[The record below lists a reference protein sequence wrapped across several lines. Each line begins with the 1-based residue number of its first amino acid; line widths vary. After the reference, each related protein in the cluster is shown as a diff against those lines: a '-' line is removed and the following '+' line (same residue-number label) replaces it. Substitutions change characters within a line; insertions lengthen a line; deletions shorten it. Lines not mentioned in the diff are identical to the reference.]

1 MSYKLT
7 QTGQEV
13 QALLNQIKNGGQS
26 QVTNAVLY
34 TEQALDG
41 KEKEQARQNI
51 GAVGTE
57 PQKLDADQKAQARA
71 NIGAAGTDQIPTALP
86 QQAGAIQSGV
96 LPTTGWDTL
105 DEGGHEGWKVNT
117 LPTGKTN
124 WQSVTYGNDKFVAV
138 AEYGTEGAYSTDGI
152 NWIPMSMLDDAM
164 AWSSVTYGNDK
175 FVAVAR
181 FDAGAYSTD
190 GITWI
195 PMSMPDRSSWQS
207 VTYGNGKFVA
217 VASGSAGAYSTD
229 GITWTET
236 TLPVDQDWDS
246 VTYGNGKFVAI
257 ATNQTNKGA
266 YSVDGITWT
275 AMTLPTRQYWGS
287 VTYGNGKF
295 VAVAARPTQ
304 SGVYQTDKGA
314 YSVDGRTWTEMTL
327 PTYQHWSSVTY
338 GNGRFV
344 AVADNYA
351 NKGAYSVDGI
361 TWTEMTLPT
370 GQCWNSVTYGNGKF
384 VAIDRVHAYC
394 AYWDVSDAQ
403 LAYTISNTSITANS
417 DILMEITDKGV
428 IQAYTLANGSIKVIR
443 NTVPTQPIPYTYK
456 VKQTNASGQF
466 TLVNHYVPKKVSEL
480 ENDVGY
486 TANKSTVISGN
497 FTWPDPVNLAT
508 TFCGREQLFYYSS
521 SPAPAMGIWTDGETV
536 YYSYGRFSTSYTYVL
551 DKRTFSWFFQSEG
564 RYYGDNTW
572 TGQDVWTDG
581 TNTYLNY
588 SDYQNVYNYVWDKTT
603 RSWKQKTWQGATI
616 VTGANIWQANG
627 EIYYGSTYYLTK
639 DADGNFTDTWAPKTW
654 NGLTDFSGDLIW
666 TDGANT
672 YYSDSNGTY
681 VLNANT
687 STWTPKTWEGFTPV
701 AGNLV
706 WTDGDKI
713 YYSYINE
720 HYVLNKEAQ
729 RWEPKQWEG
738 VDYFSGIDIW
748 TDGEFTYC
756 TPSYQPYVL
765 NPVTGGWS
773 PKNSSAL
780 NTSSWEPDEELDPT
794 HKDNIVSIV
803 RDVSNVSGWDLS
815 APKYLLVVNIDN
827 EQHSFVS
834 FNKDTDTSDPSNP
847 KTVLYFDDTFG
858 TNFQAVFMTSG
869 GSLANP
875 KQVKCAIA
883 VPPGAQS
890 VTLVGLYPA
899 AQSEKIDT
907 TPLKKN
913 SDIVVYVEAEQELW
927 ALLTSDNDSQEPQ
940 YITFTVHPNNPPA
953 KLTGKVKYSVMIL
966 DTPGEG
972 RISTIQGG
980 VEDETVVAQLSPKVL
995 PQSASAIQTG
1005 KLDSAQW
1012 NLSLRNEWDV
1022 AVLNSE
1028 IIHIGS
1034 IISWGKD
1041 KFVASGTIQGE
1052 NTLLYSYDGIT
1063 WQLSD
1068 APTGE
1073 SGYTNIAYDGNR
1085 FIATY
1090 TSNNKTRGLYS
1101 LDGISWTAFANFTD
1115 IPAAKPKTLCY
1126 GNGKYVISTQYQS
1139 TSIPSRVY
1147 YSTDGET
1154 WVESPTYAA
1163 AYEPI
1168 IYGNGV
1174 FVGVSTPS
1182 RIDYSTDGE
1191 NWFASTRPV
1200 DSINFN
1206 AMAYENGRFVLLP
1219 DSTLDEENYTRVA
1232 YVSTDGKTWTEMT
1245 MPNGASSWNNGGWQ
1259 AIAGGDGLFVAMTE
1273 KYITTSTD
1281 GIHWSPSCKV
1291 PSAARYVDRNIA
1303 YGGQRFIIPCSKT
1316 VLAGHY
1322 ETASPGMLYLDRH
1335 LHNTYTIEDP
1345 NVLHDSDVL
1354 FEISDPCKITSFG
1367 VEAGKII
1374 LACDERPTHD
1384 ISYRYKATHTDQK
1397 GQLTVINHYIPDS
1410 SSFVSVEKQ
1419 TLTEVQQAQVRQ
1431 NIGAGVSNFS
1441 GDYND
1446 LINAPTIPTKV
1457 SELENDSGFT
1467 DNIGTITQIKINGEV
1482 KEPKPSG
1489 LIDLG
1494 NITPEP
1500 TDWTTVPIT
1509 TALENGKTYVVK
1521 LDTTPY
1527 PLTAIFTMSEAL
1539 DAIDANVVGGTQQGT
1554 DGASTYE
1561 LKSATI
1567 TVKDG
1572 KLTGLKSTTLVSNA
1586 NPGAANLAYSESTF
1600 ADLGITQYHYIEL
1613 LNSVGGGMSGK
1624 GVNYTA
1630 IKDTL
1635 AIDKWTTDEIHVE
1648 GEILPTTETI
1658 LMTFD
1663 DTVQHTI
1670 DKTKENTLLIGHATA
1685 DELKNIGYWAF
1696 DGQSLVVN
1704 AIPSTNPD
1712 TNAPLQVLFS
1722 ETTDTYFKYLY
1733 QESNTT
1739 LATLYVYKSN
1749 YDTYTAGDVVLILS
1763 AEVVSGIDWLK
1774 FSTLIP
1780 ASELNEFP
1788 AVKFYGYEF
1797 PSDLTGTSITID
1809 VLCTKTDSPDIR
1821 KTLLLPYMGSEEI
1834 GSTGSGVMVHLYVY
1848 EPTTEEE
1855 AQAFPMYFMAQVLT
1869 SNAPGVA
1876 PAGTIVVNGGSDSSG
1891 SDPKYVFAK
1900 LFSLTT
1906 SGMAPVTYT
1915 YSNENIKLESA
1926 IKVYLN
1932 DSENI
1937 QIIDRQEGYVQFKRA
1952 KVADIPFSMEILD
1965 TEEEGLLRLFNS
1977 YKEPIPTKLS
1987 QFQNDTK
1994 YLTKRNIDYR
2004 SPIQVSTSPYD
2015 DDDIEIRIRDDYDVA
2030 LAQYSG
2036 YPQTGTLDVDSW
2048 VEVSDGYTYTINDS
2062 GIFNDNTDVVM
2073 TVNSPIMLEAVELA
2087 RGKFKIKAK
2096 SKPTEPIQYTYKSL
2110 ATRTDGQLTIV
2121 NNYIPTMPTKV
2132 SELENDS
2139 GYITQLVTETLQGTK
2154 RYKTFEDL
2162 TDCVL
2167 EAGQYDAEGKYV
2179 YCV

>member
-26 QVTNAVLY
+26 QVTDAVLY
-34 TEQALDG
+34 TEQALKDE
-41 KEKEQARQNI
+41 EKEQARKNIGAVGTDPQKLDDSQKAQARINI

-57 PQKLDADQKAQARA
+57 
-71 NIGAAGTDQIPTALP
+71 
-86 QQAGAIQSGV
+86 
-96 LPTTGWDTL
+96 
-105 DEGGHEGWKVNT
+105 
-117 LPTGKTN
+117 
-124 WQSVTYGNDKFVAV
+124 
-138 AEYGTEGAYSTDGI
+138 
-152 NWIPMSMLDDAM
+152 
-164 AWSSVTYGNDK
+164 
-175 FVAVAR
+175 
-181 FDAGAYSTD
+181 
-190 GITWI
+190 
-195 PMSMPDRSSWQS
+195 
-207 VTYGNGKFVA
+207 
-217 VASGSAGAYSTD
+217 
-229 GITWTET
+229 
-236 TLPVDQDWDS
+236 
-246 VTYGNGKFVAI
+246 
-257 ATNQTNKGA
+257 
-266 YSVDGITWT
+266 
-275 AMTLPTRQYWGS
+275 
-287 VTYGNGKF
+287 
-295 VAVAARPTQ
+295 
-304 SGVYQTDKGA
+304 
-314 YSVDGRTWTEMTL
+314 
-327 PTYQHWSSVTY
+327 
-338 GNGRFV
+338 
-344 AVADNYA
+344 
-351 NKGAYSVDGI
+351 
-361 TWTEMTLPT
+361 
-370 GQCWNSVTYGNGKF
+370 
-384 VAIDRVHAYC
+384 
-394 AYWDVSDAQ
+394 Q
-403 LAYTISNTSITANS
+403 L
-417 DILMEITDKGV
+417 
-428 IQAYTLANGSIKVIR
+428 
-443 NTVPTQPIPYTYK
+443 
-456 VKQTNASGQF
+456 
-466 TLVNHYVPKKVSEL
+466 PKKVSEL
-480 ENDVGY
+480 ENDAGY
-486 TANKSTVISGN
+486 TTNKGTVTQIQINNDTFTPDADGKVNCGNPLEYELLSGS
-497 FTWPDPVNLAT
+497 FTWPYPVNLAT
-508 TFCGREQLFYYSS
+508 AFCGREQLFYYSS

-551 DKRTFSWFFQSEG
+551 DKRTFSWFFQSED

-572 TGQDVWTDG
+572 TGQEVWTDG

-756 TPSYQPYVL
+756 TPGPQPYIL
-765 NPVTGGWS
+765 NDVTGGWS

-780 NTSSWEPDEELDPT
+780 NTLSWEPDEELDPT
-794 HKDNIVSIV
+794 HKDNVVSIV
-803 RDVSNVSGWDLS
+803 RNVSEVGGWGLS
-815 APKYLLVVNIDN
+815 APQYLLVVNIDN

-847 KTVLYFDDTFG
+847 KTGLYFDDTFG
-858 TNFQAVFMTSG
+858 TNFQAVFMASG

-890 VTLVGLYPA
+890 VTLVGLYPSA
-899 AQSEKIDT
+899 ETSTKYDE
-907 TPLKKN
+907 PFNKK
-913 SDIVVYVEAEQELW
+913 SDIVVYVEAEQELF
-927 ALLTSDNDSQEPQ
+927 ASRTSTTEGGESSYLMFFVN
-940 YITFTVHPNNPPA
+940 PNNPPD
-953 KLTGKVKYSVMIL
+953 KVTGKVEYSIRVL

-972 RISTIQGG
+972 RISTIQGS
-980 VEDETVVAQLSPKVL
+980 VPEASMVAQLSPKVL
-995 PQSASAIQTG
+995 PQSASTIQTG
-1005 KLDSAQW
+1005 ELVSSRW

-1232 YVSTDGKTWTEMT
+1232 YVSTDGKTWVEMT
-1245 MPNGASSWNNGGWQ
+1245 MPNGNSAINNGGWQ

-1273 KYITTSTD
+1273 KYTTTSTD
-1281 GIHWSPSCKV
+1281 GIHWSPRRKV
-1291 PSAARYVDRNIA
+1291 LSGASYAQTNIV
-1303 YGGQRFIIPCSKT
+1303 YGGQRFIIPGRT
-1316 VLAGHY
+1316 TIYVGNFQG
-1322 ETASPGMLYLDRH
+1322 TAPSMSYWDRH
-1335 LHNTYTIEDP
+1335 LHNTYIIEDE
-1345 NVLHDSDVL
+1345 NVLHNSDVL

-1374 LACDERPTHD
+1374 LACDEIPTHN

-1397 GQLTVINHYIPDS
+1397 GQLTVINHYVPDAS
-1410 SSFVSVEKQ
+1410 NFVSVEKQ
-1419 TLTEVQQAQVRQ
+1419 ILTEGQQAQVRQ

-1446 LINAPTIPTKV
+1446 LINVPTIPTKV

-1467 DNIGTITQIKINGEV
+1467 DNIGTITQIKINGEI

-1527 PLTAIFTMSEAL
+1527 PLTAIFTMSAAL

-1572 KLTGLKSTTLVSNA
+1572 KLIGLKSTNLVSNA

-1600 ADLGITQYHYIEL
+1600 ADLGIIQYHYIEL

-1663 DTVQHTI
+1663 STVQHTI

-1696 DGQSLVVN
+1696 DGQSLIVN
-1704 AIPSTNPD
+1704 AIPSTDPD
-1712 TNAPLQVLFS
+1712 TNAPLQVLFN

-1749 YDTYTAGDVVLILS
+1749 YDTYTTGDVVLILG

-1774 FSTLIP
+1774 FSTLTP
-1780 ASELNEFP
+1780 SSKTSGFS
-1788 AVKFYGYEF
+1788 AVRLYGYEF

-1821 KTLLLPYMGSEEI
+1821 KTLLLPYVGSEELDP
-1834 GSTGSGVMVHLYVY
+1834 GVMVHLYVY
-1848 EPTTEEE
+1848 EPATEEE
-1855 AQAFPMYFMAQVLT
+1855 EQALPMYFSAQVLS

-1876 PAGTIVVNGGSDSSG
+1876 PAGTMLIGGDSTSSG
-1891 SDPKYVFAK
+1891 SDPKYVFSK

-1937 QIIDRQEGYVQFKRA
+1937 QIINRQEGYVQFKRA
-1952 KVADIPFSMEILD
+1952 KVANIPFSMEILD

-1977 YKEPIPTKLS
+1977 YVPQKVSEL
-1987 QFQNDTK
+1987 QNDAK
-1994 YLTKRNIDYR
+1994 YLTARNLDYN
-2004 SPIQVSTSPYD
+2004 SPISLDKADDGTVTIGVSSTDS
-2015 DDDIEIRIRDDYDVA
+2015 VA
-2030 LAQYSG
+2030 FAQYTSSQTTGTFAVDKWVEESG
-2036 YPQTGTLDVDSW
+2036 Y
-2048 VEVSDGYTYTINDS
+2048 YTYTISDYSISSRTDIIMNV
-2062 GIFNDNTDVVM
+2062 NT
-2073 TVNSPIMLEAVELA
+2073 PIALLA
-2087 RGKFKIKAK
+2087 LSLTNFTLKIKAAT
-2096 SKPTEPIQYTYKSL
+2096 KPTEPIEYSYKPL
-2110 ATRTDGQLTIV
+2110 RTDTRGQFTIV
-2121 NNYIPTMPTKV
+2121 NSYMPTMPTKV

-2167 EAGQYDAEGKYV
+2167 ELGQYDTEGKYV
-2179 YCV
+2179 YCI

>member
-26 QVTNAVLY
+26 QVTDAVLY
-34 TEQALDG
+34 SEQALN
-41 KEKEQARQNI
+41 EKEQAQARKNI
-51 GAVGTE
+51 GATS
-57 PQKLDADQKAQARA
+57 DAEAVLYSKTQNLKGDQQAQARA
-71 NIGAAGTDQIPTALP
+71 NIGAAGTEQ
-86 QQAGAIQSGV
+86 
-96 LPTTGWDTL
+96 LPT
-105 DEGGHEGWKVNT
+105 
-117 LPTGKTN
+117 
-124 WQSVTYGNDKFVAV
+124 
-138 AEYGTEGAYSTDGI
+138 
-152 NWIPMSMLDDAM
+152 
-164 AWSSVTYGNDK
+164 
-175 FVAVAR
+175 
-181 FDAGAYSTD
+181 
-190 GITWI
+190 
-195 PMSMPDRSSWQS
+195 
-207 VTYGNGKFVA
+207 
-217 VASGSAGAYSTD
+217 
-229 GITWTET
+229 
-236 TLPVDQDWDS
+236 
-246 VTYGNGKFVAI
+246 
-257 ATNQTNKGA
+257 
-266 YSVDGITWT
+266 
-275 AMTLPTRQYWGS
+275 
-287 VTYGNGKF
+287 
-295 VAVAARPTQ
+295 
-304 SGVYQTDKGA
+304 
-314 YSVDGRTWTEMTL
+314 
-327 PTYQHWSSVTY
+327 
-338 GNGRFV
+338 
-344 AVADNYA
+344 
-351 NKGAYSVDGI
+351 
-361 TWTEMTLPT
+361 
-370 GQCWNSVTYGNGKF
+370 
-384 VAIDRVHAYC
+384 
-394 AYWDVSDAQ
+394 
-403 LAYTISNTSITANS
+403 
-417 DILMEITDKGV
+417 
-428 IQAYTLANGSIKVIR
+428 
-443 NTVPTQPIPYTYK
+443 
-456 VKQTNASGQF
+456 
-466 TLVNHYVPKKVSEL
+466 KVSEL
-480 ENDVGY
+480 ENDAGY
-486 TANKSTVISGN
+486 TTNKGTVTQIQINNDTFTPDANGKVDCGDLVDLVVDQDD
-497 FTWPDPVNLAT
+497 FTWPGPLNLIS
-508 TFCGREQLFYYSS
+508 TFCGKLNLFD
-521 SPAPAMGIWTDGETV
+521 AAK
-536 YYSYGRFSTSYTYVL
+536 YSYFPPAQNVWTVDGNVYFLAKGYNIGYSFKL
-551 DKRTFSWFFQSEG
+551 DKRTFSWFVAARFDY
-564 RYYGDNTW
+564 RPDWNAY
-572 TGQDVWTDG
+572 DVWTDG
-581 TNTYLNY
+581 TNTYLSY
-588 SDYQNVYNYVWDKTT
+588 VSEDSQTVYNDVWNKGWKT
-603 RSWKQKTWQGATI
+603 KTWKGFTPWSGAQ
-616 VTGANIWQANG
+616 IWHANG
-627 EIYYGSTYYLTK
+627 EIYFANSHYLTK
-639 DADGNFTDTWAPKTW
+639 DDNGQFTDTWAPKTW
-654 NGLTDFSGDLIW
+654 GGLTEFDGTGIW
-666 TDGANT
+666 TDGSDT
-672 YYSDSNGTY
+672 YYSDSNGTWR
-681 VLNANT
+681 LDAAT
-687 STWTPKTWEGFTPV
+687 STWTQKIWEGFMPV
-701 AGNLV
+701 AGNRI
-706 WTDGDKI
+706 WTDGRDV
-713 YYSYINE
+713 YYSYIDT
-720 HYVLNKEAQ
+720 HYVLNKNNN
-729 RWEPKQWEG
+729 RWEPKKWDGIE
-738 VDYFSGIDIW
+738 YFSATDIW
-748 TDGEFTYC
+748 TDGESIYC
-756 TPSYQPYVL
+756 SPSGQSYVL
-765 NPVTGGWS
+765 NSSTGSWI

-780 NTSSWEPDEELDPT
+780 NTTNWETDAELE
-794 HKDNIVSIV
+794 NGFSIV
-803 RDVSNVSGWDLS
+803 RDLSEVSGWVLS
-815 APKYLLVVNIDN
+815 APQYLLVVDIDN
-827 EQHSFVS
+827 IRHSFVS
-834 FNKDTDTSDPSNP
+834 VRKTKDTSDSANI
-847 KTVLYFDDTFG
+847 KTGLVFIDTTLETDFFA
-858 TNFQAVFMTSG
+858 TFTTSG
-869 GSLANP
+869 ASMWNSTP
-875 KQVKCAIA
+875 KQLNCSIR
-883 VPPGAQS
+883 VPEGAQS

-899 AQSEKIDT
+899 AESCSLPRT
-907 TPLKKN
+907 MSPN
-913 SDIVVYVEAEQELW
+913 SDIVVYVKAEQELF
-927 ALLTSDNDSQEPQ
+927 ATLIPD
-940 YITFTVHPNNPPA
+940 PNNTEDLRLMFGVNPQNPPTQV
-953 KLTGKVKYSVMIL
+953 TGYVSYTVVALK
-966 DTPGEG
+966 TPGSG
-972 RISTIQGG
+972 YVSTIQGSFPHFLDEE
-980 VEDETVVAQLSPKVL
+980 VEAAVQLAPKAL
-995 PQSASAIQTG
+995 PQSATTIQVG
-1005 KLDSAQW
+1005 ELKSAQW
-1012 NLSLRNEWDV
+1012 GHSVCREWNSV
-1022 AVLNSE
+1022 RLNSE
-1028 IIHIGS
+1028 LIGLGK
-1034 IISWGKD
+1034 IFAWGKD
-1041 KFVASGTIQGE
+1041 KFVATGVIQGE
-1052 NTLLYSYDGIT
+1052 NVLLYSYDGIA
-1063 WQLSD
+1063 WYLSD
-1068 APTGE
+1068 APSRE
-1073 SGYTNIAYDGNR
+1073 YTNIIHDGNR

-1090 TSNNKTRGLYS
+1090 TVNSSTQGSYS
-1101 LDGISWTAFANFTD
+1101 LDGISWHDFENFTD
-1115 IPAAKPKTLCY
+1115 IPKATSKTLCY
-1126 GNGKYVISTQYQS
+1126 GNGKYVLATEYQS
-1139 TSIPSRVY
+1139 TTVPYRVY
-1147 YSTDGET
+1147 HSTDGET
-1154 WVESPTYAA
+1154 WTEGQTSSPGYDS
-1163 AYEPI
+1163 I

-1174 FVGVSTPS
+1174 FVGVNRPDH
-1182 RIDYSTDGE
+1182 IDYSTDGE
-1191 NWFASTRPV
+1191 NWSASTFPV
-1200 DSINFN
+1200 SSINFTD
-1206 AMAYENGRFVLLP
+1206 MAYENGKFVIIP
-1219 DSTLDEENYTRVA
+1219 DSSLDEHTKTRVG
-1232 YVSTDGKTWTEMT
+1232 YVSADGITWTEMA
-1245 MPNGASSWNNGGWQ
+1245 MPDGQSQWNNGGWLS
-1259 AIAGGDGLFVAMTE
+1259 IIGGNGVFVAITE
-1273 KYITTSTD
+1273 FYATTSTD
-1281 GIHWSPSCKV
+1281 GEHWTYPQRIWS
-1291 PSAARYVDRNIA
+1291 NNLTIA
-1303 YGGQRFIIPCSKT
+1303 YGGGVFIT
-1316 VLAGHY
+1316 
-1322 ETASPGMLYLDRH
+1322 ETQMGVSSYSDAFYTLDWRKPGIYYWDTR
-1335 LHNTYTIEDP
+1335 LHNTYTIEDE
-1345 NVLHDSDVL
+1345 NVLHNSDVL

-1374 LACDERPTHD
+1374 LACDKIPTHN

-1446 LINAPTIPTKV
+1446 LINVPTIPTKV

-1467 DNIGTITQIKINGEV
+1467 NNIGTITQIKINGEV

-1494 NITPEP
+1494 HITPEP

-1561 LKSATI
+1561 LQSATI
-1567 TVKDG
+1567 TVTNG
-1572 KLTGLKSTTLVSNA
+1572 KLTGLKSTNLVSNA

>member
-26 QVTNAVLY
+26 QVTDAVLY

-1572 KLTGLKSTTLVSNA
+1572 KLTGLKSTNLVSNA

-1648 GEILPTTETI
+1648 GEILPTAEI
-1658 LMTFD
+1658 VLVTFD

-1685 DELKNIGYWAF
+1685 DELTNIGYWAF

-1704 AIPSTNPD
+1704 VISSTEPD

-1749 YDTYTAGDVVLILS
+1749 FDTYTAGDIVLVLS
-1763 AEVVSGIDWLK
+1763 ADTASGIDWLK
-1774 FSTLIP
+1774 CSTLMP
-1780 ASELNEFP
+1780 YSELNGFP
-1788 AVKFYGYEF
+1788 AVKLYGYEF

-1809 VLCTKTDSPDIR
+1809 VLCTKTDNPDIR
-1821 KTLLLPYMGSEEI
+1821 KTLLLPYVGSEEVAPGAMLHMYI
-1834 GSTGSGVMVHLYVY
+1834 Y
-1848 EPTTEEE
+1848 EPATEEE
-1855 AQAFPMYFMAQVLT
+1855 ASAFPMSFMAYVFN
-1869 SNAPGVA
+1869 SNAPELA
-1876 PAGTIVVNGGSDSSG
+1876 PAGTIMVFGGEQSSG
-1891 SDPKYVFAK
+1891 SDPKYVFSK

-1906 SGMAPVTYT
+1906 AGMAPVTYT

-1952 KVADIPFSMEILD
+1952 KVANIPFSMEILD

-1977 YKEPIPTKLS
+1977 YVPKKVSEL
-1987 QFQNDTK
+1987 QNDAK
-1994 YLTKRNIDYR
+1994 YLTAQNLDYS
-2004 SPIQVSTSPYD
+2004 SPISLDKAEDGTVTIGISSSGNT
-2015 DDDIEIRIRDDYDVA
+2015 A
-2030 LAQYSG
+2030 FAQYSSS
-2036 YPQTGTLDVDSW
+2036 PTSGTLQVDKW
-2048 VEVSDGYTYTINDS
+2048 VEESGYYTYTISDYSIYYDTDIILNV
-2062 GIFNDNTDVVM
+2062 NTPVALSALSLSSD
-2073 TVNSPIMLEAVELA
+2073 TL
-2087 RGKFKIKAK
+2087 KIKALT
-2096 SKPTEPIQYTYKSL
+2096 KPTEAIDYSYKAL
-2110 ATRTDGQLTIV
+2110 RTNRSGQFTIV
-2121 NNYIPTMPTKV
+2121 NSYMPTMPTKV

>member
-13 QALLNQIKNGGQS
+13 QALLDQIANGGQS
-26 QVTNAVLY
+26 QVTDAVLY

-51 GAVGTE
+51 GAVGTD
-57 PQKLDADQKAQARA
+57 PQKLDDSQKAQARI
-71 NIGAAGTDQIPTALP
+71 NIGA
-86 QQAGAIQSGV
+86 V
-96 LPTTGWDTL
+96 
-105 DEGGHEGWKVNT
+105 
-117 LPTGKTN
+117 
-124 WQSVTYGNDKFVAV
+124 
-138 AEYGTEGAYSTDGI
+138 GTE
-152 NWIPMSMLDDAM
+152 
-164 AWSSVTYGNDK
+164 
-175 FVAVAR
+175 
-181 FDAGAYSTD
+181 
-190 GITWI
+190 
-195 PMSMPDRSSWQS
+195 
-207 VTYGNGKFVA
+207 
-217 VASGSAGAYSTD
+217 
-229 GITWTET
+229 
-236 TLPVDQDWDS
+236 
-246 VTYGNGKFVAI
+246 
-257 ATNQTNKGA
+257 
-266 YSVDGITWT
+266 
-275 AMTLPTRQYWGS
+275 
-287 VTYGNGKF
+287 
-295 VAVAARPTQ
+295 
-304 SGVYQTDKGA
+304 
-314 YSVDGRTWTEMTL
+314 
-327 PTYQHWSSVTY
+327 
-338 GNGRFV
+338 
-344 AVADNYA
+344 
-351 NKGAYSVDGI
+351 
-361 TWTEMTLPT
+361 
-370 GQCWNSVTYGNGKF
+370 
-384 VAIDRVHAYC
+384 
-394 AYWDVSDAQ
+394 Q
-403 LAYTISNTSITANS
+403 L
-417 DILMEITDKGV
+417 
-428 IQAYTLANGSIKVIR
+428 
-443 NTVPTQPIPYTYK
+443 
-456 VKQTNASGQF
+456 
-466 TLVNHYVPKKVSEL
+466 PKKVSEL
-480 ENDVGY
+480 ENDAGY
-486 TANKSTVISGN
+486 TTNKGTVTQIQINNDTFTPDADGKVNCGNPLEYELLSGS
-497 FTWPDPVNLAT
+497 FTWPSPVNLAT
-508 TFCGREQLFYYSS
+508 VFCGREQLFYYSS

-551 DKRTFSWFFQSEG
+551 DKRTFSWFFQSED

-588 SDYQNVYNYVWDKTT
+588 SDYQDVYNYVWDKTT

-654 NGLTDFSGDLIW
+654 NGLTDFSGDAIW

-756 TPSYQPYVL
+756 TPGSQPYIL
-765 NPVTGGWS
+765 NDVTGGWS

-780 NTSSWEPDEELDPT
+780 NTLSWEPDEELDPT
-794 HKDNIVSIV
+794 HKDNVVSIV
-803 RDVSNVSGWDLS
+803 RNVSEVGGWGLS
-815 APKYLLVVNIDN
+815 APQYLLVVNIDN

-834 FNKDTDTSDPSNP
+834 FYRDTDTSDPSNP
-847 KTVLYFDDTFG
+847 KTGLYFDDTFG
-858 TNFQAVFMTSG
+858 TNFQAVFLTSG

-890 VTLVGLYPA
+890 VTLVGLYPSA
-899 AQSEKIDT
+899 ETSTKYDE
-907 TPLKKN
+907 PFNKK
-913 SDIVVYVEAEQELW
+913 SDIVVYVEAEQELF
-927 ALLTSDNDSQEPQ
+927 ASRTSTTEGGESSYLMFFVN
-940 YITFTVHPNNPPA
+940 PNNPPD
-953 KLTGKVKYSVMIL
+953 KVTGKVEYSIRVL

-972 RISTIQGG
+972 RISTIQGS
-980 VEDETVVAQLSPKVL
+980 VPEASMVAQLSPKVL
-995 PQSASAIQTG
+995 PQSASTIQTG
-1005 KLDSAQW
+1005 ELVSSRW

-1139 TSIPSRVY
+1139 TTVPYRVY

-1154 WVESPTYAA
+1154 WTEGQTSSPGYDS
-1163 AYEPI
+1163 I

-1174 FVGVSTPS
+1174 FVGVNRPD

-1232 YVSTDGKTWTEMT
+1232 YVSTDGKTWVEMT
-1245 MPNGASSWNNGGWQ
+1245 MPNGNSAINNGGWQ

-1273 KYITTSTD
+1273 KYTTTSTD
-1281 GIHWSPSCKV
+1281 GIHWSPRRKV
-1291 PSAARYVDRNIA
+1291 LSGASYAQRNIV
-1303 YGGQRFIIPCSKT
+1303 YGGQRFIIPGRT
-1316 VLAGHY
+1316 TIYVGNFQG
-1322 ETASPGMLYLDRH
+1322 TAPSMSYWDRH
-1335 LHNTYTIEDP
+1335 LHNTYTIEDE
-1345 NVLHDSDVL
+1345 NVLHNSDVL

-1374 LACDERPTHD
+1374 LACDEIPTHN

-1397 GQLTVINHYIPDS
+1397 GQLTVINHYVPDAS
-1410 SSFVSVEKQ
+1410 NFVSVEKQ
-1419 TLTEVQQAQVRQ
+1419 TLTEGQQAQVRQ

-1446 LINAPTIPTKV
+1446 LINVPTIPTKV

-1467 DNIGTITQIKINGEV
+1467 DNIGTITQIKINGEI

-1561 LKSATI
+1561 LQSATI

-1572 KLTGLKSTTLVSNA
+1572 KLTGLKSTNLVSNA

-1663 DTVQHTI
+1663 STVQHTI
-1670 DKTKENTLLIGHATA
+1670 DKTKENTLLIGHATE

-1704 AIPSTNPD
+1704 VISSTDPD

-1749 YDTYTAGDVVLILS
+1749 FDTYTAGDIVLVLS
-1763 AEVVSGIDWLK
+1763 ADVASGIDWLK
-1774 FSTLIP
+1774 CSTLMP
-1780 ASELNEFP
+1780 NSELNEFP

-1834 GSTGSGVMVHLYVY
+1834 GPTGSGVMVQLYYY
-1848 EPTTEEE
+1848 EPATEEE
-1855 AQAFPMYFMAQVLT
+1855 AQAFPMYFEAQVLN

-1876 PAGTIVVNGGSDSSG
+1876 PAGTIVVNGGSDS
-1891 SDPKYVFAK
+1891 YVFAK

-1906 SGMAPVTYT
+1906 TGMAPVTYT

-1977 YKEPIPTKLS
+1977 YVPKKVSEL
-1987 QFQNDTK
+1987 QNDAK
-1994 YLTKRNIDYR
+1994 YLTAQNLDYS
-2004 SPIQVSTSPYD
+2004 SPISLDKAEDGTVTIGISSSGNT
-2015 DDDIEIRIRDDYDVA
+2015 A
-2030 LAQYSG
+2030 FAQYSSS
-2036 YPQTGTLDVDSW
+2036 PTSGTLQVDKW
-2048 VEVSDGYTYTINDS
+2048 VEESGYYTYTISDYSIYYDTDIILNV
-2062 GIFNDNTDVVM
+2062 NTPVALSALSLSSD
-2073 TVNSPIMLEAVELA
+2073 TL
-2087 RGKFKIKAK
+2087 KIKALT
-2096 SKPTEPIQYTYKSL
+2096 KPTESIDYSYKAL
-2110 ATRTDGQLTIV
+2110 RTNRSGQFTIV
-2121 NNYIPTMPTKV
+2121 NGYIPTMPVVPTKT

-2154 RYKTFEDL
+2154 RYKTFDDL

-2167 EAGQYDAEGKYV
+2167 ELGKYDADGKYV

>member
-34 TEQALDG
+34 TEQALND
-41 KEKEQARQNI
+41 KEKE
-51 GAVGTE
+51 
-57 PQKLDADQKAQARA
+57 QARA
-71 NIGAAGTDQIPTALP
+71 NIGAAAENQIPTGAVLYSQQQNLTDD
-86 QQAGAIQSGV
+86 QQAQARINIGAV
-96 LPTTGWDTL
+96 
-105 DEGGHEGWKVNT
+105 
-117 LPTGKTN
+117 
-124 WQSVTYGNDKFVAV
+124 
-138 AEYGTEGAYSTDGI
+138 GTE
-152 NWIPMSMLDDAM
+152 
-164 AWSSVTYGNDK
+164 
-175 FVAVAR
+175 
-181 FDAGAYSTD
+181 
-190 GITWI
+190 
-195 PMSMPDRSSWQS
+195 
-207 VTYGNGKFVA
+207 
-217 VASGSAGAYSTD
+217 
-229 GITWTET
+229 
-236 TLPVDQDWDS
+236 
-246 VTYGNGKFVAI
+246 
-257 ATNQTNKGA
+257 
-266 YSVDGITWT
+266 
-275 AMTLPTRQYWGS
+275 
-287 VTYGNGKF
+287 
-295 VAVAARPTQ
+295 
-304 SGVYQTDKGA
+304 
-314 YSVDGRTWTEMTL
+314 
-327 PTYQHWSSVTY
+327 
-338 GNGRFV
+338 
-344 AVADNYA
+344 
-351 NKGAYSVDGI
+351 
-361 TWTEMTLPT
+361 
-370 GQCWNSVTYGNGKF
+370 
-384 VAIDRVHAYC
+384 
-394 AYWDVSDAQ
+394 Q
-403 LAYTISNTSITANS
+403 L
-417 DILMEITDKGV
+417 
-428 IQAYTLANGSIKVIR
+428 
-443 NTVPTQPIPYTYK
+443 
-456 VKQTNASGQF
+456 
-466 TLVNHYVPKKVSEL
+466 PKKVSEL
-480 ENDVGY
+480 ENDAGY
-486 TANKSTVISGN
+486 TTNKGTVTQIQINNDTFTPDADGKVNCGNPLEYELLSGS
-497 FTWPDPVNLAT
+497 FTWPYPVNLAT

-564 RYYGDNTW
+564 RYYGSTMW
-572 TGQDVWTDG
+572 TGREVWTDG

-588 SDYQNVYNYVWDKTT
+588 SSDSYVWDKTT

-756 TPSYQPYVL
+756 TPGPQPYIL
-765 NPVTGGWS
+765 NDVTGGWS

-780 NTSSWEPDEELDPT
+780 NTLSWEPDEELDPT
-794 HKDNIVSIV
+794 HKDNVVSIV
-803 RDVSNVSGWDLS
+803 RNVSEVGGWGLS
-815 APKYLLVVNIDN
+815 APQYLLVVNIDN

-847 KTVLYFDDTFG
+847 KTGLYFDDTFG

-890 VTLVGLYPA
+890 VTLVGLYPSA
-899 AQSEKIDT
+899 ETSTKYDE
-907 TPLKKN
+907 PFNKK
-913 SDIVVYVEAEQELW
+913 SDIVVYVEAEQELF
-927 ALLTSDNDSQEPQ
+927 ASRTSTTEGGESSYLMFFVN
-940 YITFTVHPNNPPA
+940 PNNPPD
-953 KLTGKVKYSVMIL
+953 KVTGKVEYSIRVL

-972 RISTIQGG
+972 RISTIQGS
-980 VEDETVVAQLSPKVL
+980 VLEASMVAQLSPKVL
-995 PQSASAIQTG
+995 PQSASTIQTG
-1005 KLDSAQW
+1005 ELVSSRW

-1041 KFVASGTIQGE
+1041 KFVSSGTIQGE
-1052 NTLLYSYDGIT
+1052 NMLLYSYDGIT

-1281 GIHWSPSCKV
+1281 GIHWSPCREVS
-1291 PSAARYVDRNIA
+1291 SAARYVDRNIA

-1322 ETASPGMLYLDRH
+1322 EAASPGMLYWDRH
-1335 LHNTYTIEDP
+1335 LYNTYTIEDES
-1345 NVLHDSDVL
+1345 VLHDSDVL

-1384 ISYRYKATHTDQK
+1384 ISYRYKATHTDQQ

-1410 SSFVSVEKQ
+1410 SNFVSVEKQ

-1446 LINAPTIPTKV
+1446 LINVPTIPTKV

-1561 LKSATI
+1561 LQSATI

-1572 KLTGLKSTTLVSNA
+1572 KLTGLKSTNLVSNA

-1648 GEILPTTETI
+1648 GEILPTAEI
-1658 LMTFD
+1658 VLVTFD
-1663 DTVQHTI
+1663 DTAQHTI

-1704 AIPSTNPD
+1704 VISSTDPD

-1749 YDTYTAGDVVLILS
+1749 YDTYTAGDIVLVLS
-1763 AEVVSGIDWLK
+1763 ADTASGIDWLK
-1774 FSTLIP
+1774 CSTLTP
-1780 ASELNEFP
+1780 SSELAGMS
-1788 AVKFYGYEF
+1788 AVNFYGYTF

-1809 VLCTKTDSPDIR
+1809 VLCTKTDNPDIR
-1821 KTLLLPYMGSEEI
+1821 KTLLMPYMGAEEVAPGAMLHMYI
-1834 GSTGSGVMVHLYVY
+1834 Y
-1848 EPTTEEE
+1848 EPATAEE
-1855 AQAFPMYFMAQVLT
+1855 AQAFPMAFMAYVFT
-1869 SNAPGVA
+1869 SNIPELA
-1876 PAGTIVVNGGSDSSG
+1876 PAGTIIVFGGDQSSG
-1891 SDPKYVFAK
+1891 SDPKYVFSK

-1906 SGMAPVTYT
+1906 AGMAPVTYT
-1915 YSNENIKLESA
+1915 YLNENIKLESA

-1977 YKEPIPTKLS
+1977 YMPQKIS
-1987 QFQNDTK
+1987 AFQNDAK
-1994 YLTKRNIDYR
+1994 YLTAQNLDYN
-2004 SPIQVSTSPYD
+2004 SPISLDKAEDGTVTIGISSSGNT
-2015 DDDIEIRIRDDYDVA
+2015 A
-2030 LAQYSG
+2030 FAQYSSS
-2036 YPQTGTLDVDSW
+2036 PTSGTLQVDKW
-2048 VEVSDGYTYTINDS
+2048 VEESGYYTYTISDYSIYYDTDIILNV
-2062 GIFNDNTDVVM
+2062 NTPVALSALSLSSN
-2073 TVNSPIMLEAVELA
+2073 TL
-2087 RGKFKIKAK
+2087 KIKALT
-2096 SKPTEPIQYTYKSL
+2096 KPTESIDYSYKAL
-2110 ATRTDGQLTIV
+2110 RTNRSGQFTIV
-2121 NNYIPTMPTKV
+2121 NSYMPTMPTKV

>member
-57 PQKLDADQKAQARA
+57 PQKLDADQKAQART
-71 NIGAAGTDQIPTALP
+71 NIGA
-86 QQAGAIQSGV
+86 V
-96 LPTTGWDTL
+96 
-105 DEGGHEGWKVNT
+105 
-117 LPTGKTN
+117 
-124 WQSVTYGNDKFVAV
+124 
-138 AEYGTEGAYSTDGI
+138 GI
-152 NWIPMSMLDDAM
+152 
-164 AWSSVTYGNDK
+164 
-175 FVAVAR
+175 
-181 FDAGAYSTD
+181 
-190 GITWI
+190 
-195 PMSMPDRSSWQS
+195 
-207 VTYGNGKFVA
+207 
-217 VASGSAGAYSTD
+217 
-229 GITWTET
+229 E
-236 TLPVDQDWDS
+236 
-246 VTYGNGKFVAI
+246 
-257 ATNQTNKGA
+257 
-266 YSVDGITWT
+266 
-275 AMTLPTRQYWGS
+275 
-287 VTYGNGKF
+287 
-295 VAVAARPTQ
+295 
-304 SGVYQTDKGA
+304 
-314 YSVDGRTWTEMTL
+314 
-327 PTYQHWSSVTY
+327 
-338 GNGRFV
+338 
-344 AVADNYA
+344 
-351 NKGAYSVDGI
+351 
-361 TWTEMTLPT
+361 
-370 GQCWNSVTYGNGKF
+370 
-384 VAIDRVHAYC
+384 
-394 AYWDVSDAQ
+394 Q
-403 LAYTISNTSITANS
+403 L
-417 DILMEITDKGV
+417 
-428 IQAYTLANGSIKVIR
+428 
-443 NTVPTQPIPYTYK
+443 
-456 VKQTNASGQF
+456 
-466 TLVNHYVPKKVSEL
+466 PKKVSEL
-480 ENDVGY
+480 ENDAGY
-486 TANKSTVISGN
+486 TTNKGTVTQIQINNDTFTPDADGKVNCGNPLEYELLSGS
-497 FTWPDPVNLAT
+497 FTWPYPVNLAT

-521 SPAPAMGIWTDGETV
+521 SPAPATGIWTDGETV
-536 YYSYGRFSTSYTYVL
+536 YYSYGRFSISYTYVL
-551 DKRTFSWFFQSEG
+551 DKRTFSWFFQSED
-564 RYYGDNTW
+564 RYNGSTMW
-572 TGQDVWTDG
+572 TGREVWTDG

-588 SDYQNVYNYVWDKTT
+588 SSDSYVWDKTT

-756 TPSYQPYVL
+756 TPGPQPYIL
-765 NPVTGGWS
+765 NDVTGGWS

-780 NTSSWEPDEELDPT
+780 NTLSWEPDEELDPT
-794 HKDNIVSIV
+794 HKDNVVSIV
-803 RDVSNVSGWDLS
+803 RNVSEVGGWGLS
-815 APKYLLVVNIDN
+815 APQYLLVVNIDN

-834 FNKDTDTSDPSNP
+834 FYKDTDTSDPSNP
-847 KTVLYFDDTFG
+847 KTGLYFDDTFG

-875 KQVKCAIA
+875 KQLKCAIG

-890 VTLVGLYPA
+890 VTLVGLYPSA
-899 AQSEKIDT
+899 NPSIKFVE
-907 TPLKKN
+907 PFNKN
-913 SDIVVYVEAEQELW
+913 SDIVVYVEAEQELFVSRV
-927 ALLTSDNDSQEPQ
+927 SDAEGEESRSLMFFVNP
-940 YITFTVHPNNPPA
+940 YNPPD
-953 KLTGKVKYSVMIL
+953 KVTGKVEYSIRVL

-972 RISTIQGG
+972 RVSTIQGS
-980 VEDETVVAQLSPKVL
+980 VPEKSMVAQLSPKVL
-995 PQSASAIQTG
+995 PQSASTIQTG
-1005 KLDSAQW
+1005 ELVSSRW

-1052 NTLLYSYDGIT
+1052 NMLLYSYDGIT

-1281 GIHWSPSCKV
+1281 GIHWSPCREVS
-1291 PSAARYVDRNIA
+1291 SAARYVDRNIA

-1316 VLAGHY
+1316 VLVGHY
-1322 ETASPGMLYLDRH
+1322 EAASPGMLYWDRH
-1335 LHNTYTIEDP
+1335 LYNTYTIDDES
-1345 NVLHDSDVL
+1345 VLHNSDVL
-1354 FEISDPCKITSFG
+1354 FEISDPCQITSFG

-1374 LACDERPTHD
+1374 LACDEIPTHN

-1431 NIGAGVSNFS
+1431 NIGAGVSNFN

-1446 LINAPTIPTKV
+1446 LINTPTIPTKV

-1572 KLTGLKSTTLVSNA
+1572 KLTGLKSTNLVSNA

-1648 GEILPTTETI
+1648 GEILPTAEI
-1658 LMTFD
+1658 VLVTFD

-1670 DKTKENTLLIGHATA
+1670 DKTKENTLLIGHATE
-1685 DELKNIGYWAF
+1685 DELTNIGYWAF

-1704 AIPSTNPD
+1704 VISSTDPN
-1712 TNAPLQVLFS
+1712 TNTPLPLVFA
-1722 ETTDTYFKYLY
+1722 ETTDVYFKYLY

-1749 YDTYTAGDVVLILS
+1749 YDTYTAGDIVLVLS
-1763 AEVVSGIDWLK
+1763 ADTASGIDWLK
-1774 FSTLIP
+1774 CSTLTP
-1780 ASELNEFP
+1780 SSELAGMS
-1788 AVKFYGYEF
+1788 AVNFYGYTF

-1809 VLCTKTDSPDIR
+1809 VLCTKTDNPDIR
-1821 KTLLLPYMGSEEI
+1821 KTLLMPYMGAEEI
-1834 GSTGSGVMVHLYVY
+1834 GGNKLHIYIY
-1848 EPTTEEE
+1848 QPTTEEE
-1855 AQAFPMYFMAQVLT
+1855 AQAFPMAFMAYVLT
-1869 SNAPGVA
+1869 SNIPEVA
-1876 PAGTIVVNGGSDSSG
+1876 PAGTIIVFGGDQSSG
-1891 SDPKYVFAK
+1891 SDPKYVFSK

-1906 SGMAPVTYT
+1906 AGMAPVTYT
-1915 YSNENIKLESA
+1915 YLNENIKLESA

-1977 YKEPIPTKLS
+1977 YMPQKIS
-1987 QFQNDTK
+1987 AFQNDAK
-1994 YLTKRNIDYR
+1994 YLTAQNLDYS
-2004 SPIQVSTSPYD
+2004 SPISLDKAEDGTVTIGISSSGNT
-2015 DDDIEIRIRDDYDVA
+2015 A
-2030 LAQYSG
+2030 FAQYSSS
-2036 YPQTGTLDVDSW
+2036 PTSGTLQVDKW
-2048 VEVSDGYTYTINDS
+2048 VEESGYYTYTISDYSIYYDTDIILNV
-2062 GIFNDNTDVVM
+2062 NTPVALSALSLSSD
-2073 TVNSPIMLEAVELA
+2073 TL
-2087 RGKFKIKAK
+2087 KIKALT
-2096 SKPTEPIQYTYKSL
+2096 KPTEPIDYSYKAL
-2110 ATRTDGQLTIV
+2110 RTNRSGQFTIV
-2121 NNYIPTMPTKV
+2121 NSYMPTMPTKV